1 MLNKLLNAPKDAP
14 VFLSPKLEEE
24 FLLKAYMAG
33 LFPWTTKPVNWWCPD
48 PRCVLEP
55 HQIHI
60 QKNMKKALNL
70 YEIRLD
76 FDFLSLIT
84 LCKNAR
90 VRSWIDEEFIQIYHN
105 LFKRGYAHSLE
116 LYEGNELVGG
126 IYGLIIGKIF
136 FGESMVSLRKNASK
150 IAMIK
155 LCQLLEPYDFLIDCQ
170 VHNKHLE
177 FMGAKNISRKEFL
190 NILDEKCHNPSG
202 FNAFKDLLT

>member
-1 MLNKLLNAPKDAP
+1 MLNELLNAPKDAP

-33 LFPWTTKPVNWWCPD
+33 LFPWTTKPVNRRSHD

-55 HQIHI
+55 YQIHI

-126 IYGLIIGKIF
+126 IYGLIIGKMF

>member
-1 MLNKLLNAPKDAP
+1 MLNQLLNAPKDAP

-24 FLLKAYMAG
+24 FILKAYALG

-55 HQIHI
+55 HKIHI
-60 QKNMKKALNL
+60 QKNMKKFMNL

-76 FDFLSLIT
+76 FDFLALIT

-90 VRSWIDEEFIQIYHN
+90 VKSWIDEEFIEIYHN
-105 LFKRGYAHSLE
+105 LFKQGFAHSLE
-116 LYEGNELVGG
+116 LYEQDELVGG
-126 IYGLIIGKIF
+126 IYGLIIGKMF

-155 LCQLLEPYDFLIDCQ
+155 LCELLAPYDFLIDCQ

-177 FMGAKNISRKEFL
+177 FMGAQNIPREDFL
-190 NILDEKCHNPSG
+190 KILDKKCQSPSG
-202 FNAFKDLLT
+202 FETFKDLLF